1 MVNLGKML
9 DGRNYYIYHTFIKV
23 AAICFISHLHET
35 IYLNFKIALKNLAT
49 NDSKHST
56 RTISHNFQNS
66 LYLNSF
72 SHTPIFLSGDNIE
85 FSGGGSRVSH
95 DFEE

>member
-9 DGRNYYIYHTFIKV
+9 DGRKYYIYHTFIKV

-56 RTISHNFQNS
+56 RTISHNFQLS
-66 LYLNSF
+66 EQFF
-72 SHTPIFLSGDNIE
+72 SHSHFLPGDNIK

>member
-9 DGRNYYIYHTFIKV
+9 DGRNYYICHTFIQV
-23 AAICFISHLHET
+23 AAICFTSHLHET

-66 LYLNSF
+66 LYLKG
-72 SHTPIFLSGDNIE
+72 FLSHFLPGDNIE